1 MYLGRSACPPAP
13 CPSRGVEAETCLR
26 PGWMLVVEKWLAEAS
41 FFFLLRLLM
50 APSSHPRGLGK
61 HLPGVQNRPCLGR
74 LWSPECHQLGLAPTP
89 GALMPPS
96 LPRPPWPGSRITWK
110 STVPRAR
117 ASGTPVLESSLL
129 NLLVEAHLGG
139 DPGNLPQVPS
149 PRLPPRWL
157 REVPGAWA
165 VGAYRPLAIASCG
178 QVHEQSGAS

>member
-1 MYLGRSACPPAP
+1 
-13 CPSRGVEAETCLR
+13 
-26 PGWMLVVEKWLAEAS
+26 MLVVEKWLAEAS

-149 PRLPPRWL
+149 PWLPPRWL